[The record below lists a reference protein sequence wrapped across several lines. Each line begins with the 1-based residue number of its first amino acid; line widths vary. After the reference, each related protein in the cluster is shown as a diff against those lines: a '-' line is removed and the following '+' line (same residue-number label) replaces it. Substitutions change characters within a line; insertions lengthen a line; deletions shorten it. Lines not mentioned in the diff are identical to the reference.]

1 MTFEGNCAANYKRWI
16 QALERYFV
24 ASGVDKKLDS
34 VKIANLLHIGGE
46 RMISI
51 YNAFQWDN
59 DDDVN
64 KYDKVKEKFSRYFEP
79 RKNLTYLR
87 YQFFT
92 RSQKEGE
99 KIDSFITDLRNKA
112 KDCELATFTESLIRD
127 RLICGSRDDSVR
139 CKLLR
144 VDKLTL
150 EQAINTCR
158 ANEAATAQLTELS
171 HDQGRASDIHEVK
184 SRPIAKK
191 TCGKCGRQHKYGE
204 CPAVGKTC
212 RRCGRANHFECV
224 CRTKLAQDGSNQW
237 SNRSSKGSGEKSNS
251 RSAGKGQFRSRQ
263 STKRRSNE
271 AKAGKEVHVLD
282 RDSTTSDSEEESHFF
297 IDSVDSVDN
306 ANKTEDHWKV

>member
-1 MTFEGNCAANYKRWI
+1 MVSQVAINDGKMEKLKAPKQMTFEGNCVANYKRWI
-16 QALERYFV
+16 QALEMYFV
-24 ASGVDKKLDS
+24 ASGVNKKLDS

-51 YNAFQWDN
+51 YNVFQWDN

-64 KYDKVKEKFSRYFEP
+64 KYDKVKEQFSRYFEP

-99 KIDSFITDLRNKA
+99 TIDSFITDLRNKA
-112 KDCELATFTESLIRD
+112 KDCEFATLTESLIRD
-127 RLICGSRDDSVR
+127 RLICGLRDDSVR
-139 CKLLR
+139 CKLPR

-150 EQAINTCR
+150 EQAINTSR
-158 ANEAATAQLTELS
+158 ANETATAQLTELS

-224 CRTKLAQDGSNQW
+224 CRTKLSQDGSNQW
-237 SNRSSKGSGEKSNS
+237 SNRSSKGSGGKSNS
-251 RSAGKGQFRSRQ
+251 RSAGKGQFRS
-263 STKRRSNE
+263 
-271 AKAGKEVHVLD
+271 H
-282 RDSTTSDSEEESHFF
+282 
-297 IDSVDSVDN
+297 
-306 ANKTEDHWKV
+306 